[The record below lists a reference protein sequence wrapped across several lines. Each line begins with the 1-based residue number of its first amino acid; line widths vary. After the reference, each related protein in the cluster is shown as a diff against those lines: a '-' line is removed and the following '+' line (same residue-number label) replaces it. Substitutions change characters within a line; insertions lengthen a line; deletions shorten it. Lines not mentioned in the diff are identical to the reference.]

1 APSAPSAFA
10 DDPDDDDM
18 PPPPFDPEED
28 IPEQDTTSVSGH
40 DLIIRE
46 LGATVIQ
53 ETQHDR

>member
-1 APSAPSAFA
+1 
-10 DDPDDDDM
+10 M

-28 IPEQDTTSVSGH
+28 IPEQDFTSVSGH

-53 ETQHDR
+53 ETPHDR